1 MAFDTAAWL
10 LWMWLTVGL
19 YWLTPREARLWLLA
33 ILTLAFLV
41 VLSPLSAVILSAF
54 TVLVAIVARRP
65 DVTGLQTVAAAG
77 GFVLVLAAFKVKLAW
92 EGGLAA
98 GAFLL
103 PLGISYYCFRCMHV
117 VIERYKGQLPPVAAR
132 DLIGYLFFLPTI
144 VTGPIHRI
152 DDWLH
157 DNRRQRFD
165 PALLAEGAERV
176 LYGYAKIV
184 ILGNWLVSGQMGAAI
199 AALPDQEGPLATYL
213 TIAKSGLNVYF
224 QFSGYSDIAI
234 GFARMLGYR
243 VIENFNWP
251 YLQPNISAFWRSW
264 HISLT
269 QWCRDYLYGPV
280 VSLTR
285 APAIAAMTVMVVIGL
300 WHEIT
305 LRFLLW
311 GVWHGTGLIVWQWW
325 DRHGPPLPE
334 GLPRW
339 ARGGIHVLKVLAT
352 VHFFWFSIVLLEAPT
367 IGEALRIYARFL
379 PF

>member
-1 MAFDTAAWL
+1 MAFDSAAWL
-10 LWMWLTVGL
+10 LWMWLTVSL
-19 YWLTPREARLWLLA
+19 YWLAPREARLWLLA
-33 ILTLAFLV
+33 ALTLAFLV
-41 VLSPLSAVILSAF
+41 MLSPLSAVILTAF
-54 TVLVAIVARRP
+54 TVLVAVVARRP
-65 DVTGLQTVAAAG
+65 DLTGIQTVAAAG
-77 GFVLVLAAFKVKLAW
+77 VFVLVLAAFKTRLAW

-98 GAFLL
+98 GAYLL
-103 PLGISYYCFRCMHV
+103 PLGISYYCFRCIHV
-117 VIERYKGQLPPVAAR
+117 VIERYRGQLPPVATR

-157 DNRRQRFD
+157 DDRRQRFD
-165 PALLAEGAERV
+165 PALLSEGAERI
-176 LYGYAKIV
+176 LYGYGKIV

-213 TIAKSGLNVYF
+213 NIVKSGLNVYF
-224 QFSGYSDIAI
+224 QFSGYSDVAI
-234 GFARMLGYR
+234 GFARMLGHR

-269 QWCRDYLYGPV
+269 QWCRDYLYDPI

-285 APAIAAMTVMVVIGL
+285 APTIAVMIVMIVIGL

-311 GVWHGTGLIVWQWW
+311 GIWHGTGLIVWQWW
-325 DRHGPPLPE
+325 DRHGPPLPD
-334 GLPRW
+334 GLPGWSR
-339 ARGGIHVLKVLAT
+339 AGIHALKVLVT

-367 IGEALRIYARFL
+367 LAGALQVFARFL

>member
-1 MAFDTAAWL
+1 MAFDSAAWL

-19 YWLTPREARLWLLA
+19 YWLAPREARLWLLA
-33 ILTLAFLV
+33 ALTLAFV
-41 VLSPLSAVILSAF
+41 AVLSPLSAAILTGLTAF
-54 TVLVAIVARRP
+54 VAVVARRP
-65 DVTGLQTVAAAG
+65 TLTGLQTVVAAAG
-77 GFVLVLAAFKVKLAW
+77 IAVILMAFKVKLAW

-103 PLGISYYCFRCMHV
+103 PLGISYYSFRCIHV
-117 VIERYKGQLPPVAAR
+117 VIERYRGHLPPVATQ

-157 DNRRQRFD
+157 DRRRQRFD
-165 PALLAEGAERV
+165 PVLLSEGAERI
-176 LYGYAKIV
+176 LYGYGKIV
-184 ILGNWLVSGQMGAAI
+184 ILGNWLVTGQMGATI
-199 AALPDQEGPLATYL
+199 AALPHQQGPLATYL
-213 TIAKSGLNVYF
+213 TIAQYGLNVYF

-234 GFARMLGYR
+234 GFARMLGFR

-264 HISLT
+264 HISLS

-285 APAIAAMTVMVVIGL
+285 APAVGVMTVMVVIGL

-311 GVWHGTGLIVWQWW
+311 GAWHGAGLIVWQWW
-325 DRHGPPLPE
+325 DRHGPRLPE
-334 GLPRW
+334 SLPGAVRS
-339 ARGGIHVLKVLAT
+339 AVHALKVLAT
-352 VHFFWFSIVLLEAPT
+352 VHFVWLSFVLLDAPT
-367 IGEALRIYARFL
+367 VLGALHVFARLL